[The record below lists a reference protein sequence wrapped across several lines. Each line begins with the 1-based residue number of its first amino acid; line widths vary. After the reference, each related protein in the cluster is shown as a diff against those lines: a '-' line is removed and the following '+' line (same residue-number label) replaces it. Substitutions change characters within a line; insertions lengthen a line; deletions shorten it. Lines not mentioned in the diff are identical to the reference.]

1 MNLQNTLSP
10 LLAILLSSVA
20 VISLA
25 TPSADTNLASAA
37 TTLASADA
45 TLVSTDS
52 SVSNVSFG
60 DVLSLEVGHQPTLVR
75 YGEAPS
81 QFVEWWQPKAVSQA
95 PVVVFIHGGCWLAEY
110 DLSHANPMAS
120 ALVDEGFA
128 VWSIEYRRA
137 GEPGGG
143 WPNSL
148 VDIELAIA
156 AMAEF
161 ATQLNLDRA
170 ILAGHSAGGHLA
182 LLVSAEPK
190 LANQFEQIVGLA
202 PISHLVDY
210 AAGSNSCQMATPL
223 FMGGQPADKPEAYQ
237 AADPSQLALSS
248 DLTLIL
254 SADDVIVE
262 SEYSQ
267 LDSVDTQT
275 IPNAGH
281 FDVLHPNTPTFH
293 SFVKLAKEHLHD
305 Q

>member
-1 MNLQNTLSP
+1 MNLKDTLST
-10 LLAILLSSVA
+10 LLTILLSSLA
-20 VISLA
+20 TYSLA
-25 TPSADTNLASAA
+25 NSSSEGDLAVAEKS
-37 TTLASADA
+37 LALAESSL
-45 TLVSTDS
+45 TENGS
-52 SVSNVSFG
+52 SVSHVSFG
-60 DVLSLEVGHQPTLVR
+60 DVLSLEVVHQPTVVR

-81 QFVEWWQPKAVSQA
+81 QFVEWWQPKDVSQA

-148 VDIELAIA
+148 ADIELAIV
-156 AMAEF
+156 AMGGFAEE
-161 ATQLNLDRA
+161 LNLERA

-190 LANQFEQIVGLA
+190 LAKQFEQIVGLA

-223 FMGGQPADKPEAYQ
+223 FMGGQPVDKAEAYQ
-237 AADPSQLALSS
+237 AADPSQLVLSS
-248 DLTLIL
+248 EVTLIL

-262 SEYSQ
+262 AEYSQ
-267 LDSVDTQT
+267 LDSVDLQI

>member
-1 MNLQNTLSP
+1 MNLQNTLLL
-10 LLAILLSSVA
+10 LLAILLSSVG
-20 VISLA
+20 VIALA
-25 TPSADTNLASAA
+25 TPTSDAHVTPVE
-37 TTLASADA
+37 A
-45 TLVSTDS
+45 TLVSTDN

-60 DVLSLEVGHQPTLVR
+60 DVLSLDVTHQPTLVR
-75 YGEAPS
+75 YGESPS
-81 QFVEWWQPKAVSQA
+81 QFVEWWQPNDMSQA

-110 DLSHANPMAS
+110 DLSHANAMAS

-137 GEPGGG
+137 GEQGGG

-148 VDIELAIA
+148 LDVELAIA
-156 AMAEF
+156 AMGDFTE
-161 ATQLNLDRA
+161 QINLDRA

-190 LANQFEQIVGLA
+190 LASQFEQIVGLA

-210 AAGSNSCQMATPL
+210 AGGNNSCQMATPL
-223 FMGGQPADKPEAYQ
+223 FMGGQPVDKPEAYQ

-248 DLTLIL
+248 EVTLIL

-262 SEYSQ
+262 REYSL
-267 LDSVDTQT
+267 LDSVGTQT
-275 IPNAGH
+275 IPKAGH

-293 SFVKLAKEHLHD
+293 SFLKLAKEHLHD